1 MALET
6 ILEFDKNNRYK
17 VKLEVGNV
25 DTSTVGD
32 VELDGEIA
40 NLQQED
46 ERVYSFSVREP
57 VSYTH
62 LNELISY
69 MSYFSELGDK
79 STKNLG

>member
-25 DTSTVGD
+25 DTSTVAD

-46 ERVYSFSVREP
+46 ERWW
-57 VSYTH
+57 
-62 LNELISY
+62 L
-69 MSYFSELGDK
+69 
-79 STKNLG
+79 